1 VGSFLFIGLMVLTA
15 SCFLLQKDVSIVGS
29 VVALVISAGLLA
41 IVAACGVTISS
52 ICNSTVL
59 GIAILWMGVYGV
71 GILLWFLEYG
81 QYNPQ
86 RLNRLLPA
94 VLAGQFDWLVQ
105 LKLLGWCGLFSLIA
119 GLVGLLCFARR
130 DV

>member
-1 VGSFLFIGLMVLTA
+1 
-15 SCFLLQKDVSIVGS
+15 
-29 VVALVISAGLLA
+29 
-41 IVAACGVTISS
+41 
-52 ICNSTVL
+52 VL

-119 GLVGLLCFARR
+119 GLVGLLYFARR